1 MGATSHKRWGRARV
15 VDVCEVA
22 QHVRQVVLAP
32 DRVDAPAP
40 PGSHID
46 IGVYVNGRADVR
58 SYSVVGS
65 GAYGSEIILGVQL
78 ARQSRGGSAFI
89 HQLLRGQPVQIT
101 QPLQNFPLNYGRS
114 GYVLAA
120 GGIGITAL
128 VAMGKALKARGADYR
143 FVYGARSR
151 GLMAFVDELAAEHG
165 DRMDLRIDDED
176 GPLDV
181 DELVASVP
189 AGGELYVCG
198 PAPMLDA
205 IKAAKANGAA
215 DDQLKPALDLHRKA
229 QWRLDFIQSEN
240 SMGFHAAQESAR
252 ILAESIDYS
261 RQGQLAAQAFVRKIM
276 ENVPVFDTGG
286 RAATQ
291 TFVEREIGDVLVTF
305 ETETRQIAAQYADR
319 GLVAVTPPVSLFSAF
334 PVAVVT
340 ENTDRNGTTELATA
354 YLNWLY
360 SPEAQRILAEN
371 GNRVNDE
378 TVKAEF
384 ADKFQQVELMT
395 VEDVFGGWDKIQYE
409 HLAVGG
415 ILDKVF
421 VKR

>member
-1 MGATSHKRWGRARV
+1 MKLAAFKAAAVALVLAVSPASAQDRLLNVSYDVSRELFEKLNPVFAQAWKAQSGRDVTIEQSHAGSSKQARSILEGLPADVVTFNQETDVEMLAKGGMVAEDWRAAFPNNASPYYSMPAFLVREGNPKNINNWSDLARD
-15 VDVCEVA
+15 DV
-22 QHVRQVVLAP
+22 QVVFP
-32 DRVDAPAP
+32 NPRTS
-40 PGSHID
+40 G
-46 IGVYVNGRADVR
+46 NGR
-58 SYSVVGS
+58 YT
-65 GAYGSEIILGVQL
+65 Y
-78 ARQSRGGSAFI
+78 
-89 HQLLRGQPVQIT
+89 
-101 QPLQNFPLNYGRS
+101 
-114 GYVLAA
+114 LAA
-120 GGIGITAL
+120 YAFALRENGG
-128 VAMGKALKARGADYR
+128 D
-143 FVYGARSR
+143 
-151 GLMAFVDELAAEHG
+151 AE
-165 DRMDLRIDDED
+165 
-176 GPLDV
+176 
-181 DELVASVP
+181 
-189 AGGELYVCG
+189 
-198 PAPMLDA
+198 
-205 IKAAKANGAA
+205 
-215 DDQLKPALDLHRKA
+215 
-229 QWRLDFIQSEN
+229 
-240 SMGFHAAQESAR
+240 
-252 ILAESIDYS
+252 
-261 RQGQLAAQAFVRKIM
+261 AAQAFVRKIM

-384 ADKFQQVELMT
+384 ADKFPQVELLT
-395 VEDVFGGWDKIQYE
+395 VEVVFGGWDKIQSE

-421 VKR
+421 VNR